1 MVLYEGLRL
10 AAIGVAAG
18 ILGSSLLTRA
28 MASLLH
34 GVSPTDVAA
43 FTAASAIVLG
53 VTVLACYLPVRRAV
67 AIDPMTILRSE

>member
-1 MVLYEGLRL
+1 MVLYKGLRL

-18 ILGSSLLTRA
+18 ILGALLLTRA
-28 MASLLH
+28 MAGLLY
-34 GVSPTDVAA
+34 GVSPYHTAA

-53 VTVLACYLPVRRAV
+53 VTALACYLPVRRAV

>member
-1 MVLYEGLRL
+1 
-10 AAIGVAAG
+10 
-18 ILGSSLLTRA
+18 

-67 AIDPMTILRSE
+67 AVDPMTILRSE